1 MAIEQKETW
10 HLKREVNLAHLF
22 TTITACVAVAMFLAN
37 QDKRLALL
45 ELSVQSQQMTAHE
58 SKVEI
63 KADLKEIKDEIKQIS
78 RRLK

>member
-45 ELSVQSQQMTAHE
+45 ELSVQSQRMTAHE